1 MSLSSPVREAVVH
14 RLPRTESLRQV
25 TPRRTGFGA
34 VQNGLDE
41 QSIATGDLI
50 GPGLNVLQ
58 TIPLHAT
65 GESSWDNN
73 TLHSVSGGLT
83 PPLTAADVA
92 FIRINLIQNSSSC
105 QLFTTSDN
113 WNIANIEVDLSSS
126 SGGTPLTILDLQL
139 NPQVRLEDHGNGQ
152 PWSVTFPA
160 SSSLACPVACS
171 SGMSCATQ
179 SDCTVGTCV
188 GGTGIA
194 GSGCCTVTSTAC
206 GCDSDCPSGE
216 TCFNDGVGD
225 PNGTCGDSFAGTCQ

>member
-1 MSLSSPVREAVVH
+1 MCANDGAIDDGARVVDLVLQLAKDRGPMSLSSPVREAVVH

-152 PWSVTFPA
+152 PGA
-160 SSSLACPVACS
+160 
-171 SGMSCATQ
+171 
-179 SDCTVGTCV
+179 
-188 GGTGIA
+188 
-194 GSGCCTVTSTAC
+194 
-206 GCDSDCPSGE
+206 
-216 TCFNDGVGD
+216 
-225 PNGTCGDSFAGTCQ
+225 